1 MTNDNQLKSLKEL
14 EDYRF
19 CVPSY
24 QRGYR
29 WGKQEVETLLKDI
42 WDFWKDSNELLR
54 GGAIAFKILIIAP
67 FIVCNQ

>member
-54 GGAIAFKILIIAP
+54 GGGR
-67 FIVCNQ
+67 